1 MKKLILTSVASFVML
16 FTGLAQENTLSKNF
30 SLGFQLVQYQ
40 RDFGIG
46 MNVTSPF
53 FFGNRIAI
61 RAKGD
66 IMWNEHLLDGKSTW
80 SEYTNASVGVVA
92 MAGEIANIIRLYG
105 EGGVL
110 FIFPNTN
117 FSSASSEVGGYGL
130 FGFEF
135 FFYQKG
141 NYYIEIGG
149 VGTGAVADKINTQPI
164 YSNGLIINVGFRFH
178 L

>member
-1 MKKLILTSVASFVML
+1 MKKLILTTVASFFIL
-16 FTGLAQENTLSKNF
+16 FAGLAQENTLSKGF
-30 SLGFQLVQYQ
+30 SFGFQLGQYQ
-40 RDFGIG
+40 NDFGIG
-46 MNVTSPF
+46 VNVASPYF
-53 FFGNRIAI
+53 LGNRVAI
-61 RAKGD
+61 RAKGNF
-66 IMWNEHLLDGKSTW
+66 MWNEHLMDGKSTW

-110 FIFPNTN
+110 FIFPNAN
-117 FSSASSEVGGYGL
+117 FSTASSEVGGYGL

-135 FFYQKG
+135 FFYQRG

-149 VGTGAVADKINTQPI
+149 IGTGAVADKIATEPI
-164 YSNGLIINVGFRFH
+164 YSNGLLINVGFRFH